1 MSDKEQNKRINQ
13 LKRQLLN
20 AVERIKTLELD
31 IETDGRISE
40 AFSVLESH
48 MDSRFAHIESNSNS
62 RFDRIESR
70 LERMEHQF
78 NRLQAKI
85 EVILD
90 TITGITD
97 LPDDET
103 SDN

>member
-1 MSDKEQNKRINQ
+1 MSESEQNKRINQ
-13 LKRQLLN
+13 VRRQLLN

-31 IETDGRISE
+31 IAPEGRISE
-40 AFSVLESH
+40 AFSSLEQH
-48 MDSRFAHIESNSNS
+48 MDSRFDCAA
-62 RFDRIESR
+62 RPFRVRIESR
-70 LERMEHQF
+70 LDRMEHQF

-90 TITGITD
+90 AITGITD
-97 LPDDET
+97 LPEDKT